1 MQQPEQLANRI
12 LDFIQQRAPQAF
24 GGLGEEV
31 RTHVQMLVRDALG
44 RMDLVTREEFAIQ
57 EKVLAR
63 TRSKLEALEK
73 QVAALETT
81 VHTNVSTL

>member
-1 MQQPEQLANRI
+1 MQAPDQLANRI
-12 LDFIQQRAPQAF
+12 LDFLQQRAPQALN
-24 GGLGEEV
+24 GLGEEV

-63 TRSKLEALEK
+63 TRSKLDALEK
-73 QVAALETT
+73 QVSQLEST
-81 VHTNVSTL
+81 TNV

>member
-1 MQQPEQLANRI
+1 MQAPDQLANRI
-12 LDFIQQRAPQAF
+12 LDFLQQRAPQAL
-24 GGLGEEV
+24 GWLGEEV
-31 RTHVQMLVRDALG
+31 RTHVQRLVREALG

-73 QVAALETT
+73 QVAALEAQLDAQAS
-81 VHTNVSTL
+81 H

>member
-1 MQQPEQLANRI
+1 MQAPEQLANRI
-12 LDFIQQRAPQAF
+12 LEFLQQRAPQAL

-31 RTHVQMLVRDALG
+31 RTHVQMLVREALG

-73 QVAALETT
+73 QVATLEAQ
-81 VHTNVSTL
+81 VDASLSS